1 MGASSG
7 FRAPLASPGR
17 TSVRERAVTETE
29 IADALLAA
37 RDACREAVPPTIA
50 DAEFGLDAAYRV
62 GAALDIRLRER
73 GYRRAGCKVGF
84 TNKAIWPRFGLK
96 EPILAPVYDRT
107 LHAAEPSAEVSL
119 RRFHAPRIEVEVVFG
134 LDRGPDAGP
143 DASPD
148 AGPDASLDANPD
160 AGPGLLEGRGAERLA
175 WVALGF
181 EIVDCH
187 YPDWHL
193 TPADSVADFGLH
205 GALVV
210 GPRID
215 RAAAR
220 FGARVDG
227 LDRLEVRLLRD
238 ERVVARG
245 RGRDV
250 LGHPRAAL
258 ACVPRLLPRFGAA
271 GISAVGPPAA
281 APPAATN
288 LPAGGLVSTGT
299 MTPLAPLAPGE
310 RWRVEAD
317 GVDLPS
323 LKLVLTD

>member
-17 TSVRERAVTETE
+17 TSARERPVTETE

-37 RDACREAVPPTIA
+37 RDGCEVTVPPTIT

-62 GAALDIRLRER
+62 GAALDGRLRER
-73 GYRRAGCKVGF
+73 GYRHAGCKVGF
-84 TNKAIWPRFGLK
+84 TNKAIWPRFGLS

-119 RRFHAPRIEVEVVFG
+119 RRFHAPMIEVEVVFG
-134 LDRGPDAGP
+134 LDADHDAG
-143 DASPD
+143 
-148 AGPDASLDANPD
+148 AGPT
-160 AGPGLLEGRGAERLA
+160 EGRGAERPA

-205 GALVV
+205 GGLVV
-210 GPRID
+210 GPRVA
-215 RAAAR
+215 RTAAD
-220 FGARVDG
+220 FDARVNA

-238 ERVVARG
+238 GRAVARG

-271 GISAVGPPAA
+271 GGPAA
-281 APPAATN
+281 AN
-288 LPAGGLVSTGT
+288 LRAVGVVSTGT

-317 GVDLPS
+317 GVDLPG
-323 LKLVLTD
+323 LQLILTD